1 MADRKRSKVWLHFNK
16 CSDNGDYARCNLCG
30 MKYKATGGNTSNLRK
45 HLVKHKIFLKAE
57 ECTIF
62 ARPTRTD
69 VTSAPSPASD
79 TGETGSAAG
88 GDNSDND
95 SSEASS
101 SSSAAG
107 PAECCLLQLWTR
119 PGLGLDEHSLILDVR
134 TRWNSLFLMVERF
147 IEQYP
152 AIQAASRDPRI
163 KKAMDRDRLLR
174 VSDDDMSKCEDFV
187 DTMRVLY
194 TSTLAVSA
202 DRSATAGQI
211 LPILDKLRAK
221 FEVKDEDS
229 AFKKAIKEKVWADL
243 SHRYT
248 EETNKELRLFLE
260 EATALDPRFKGKIQD
275 EAVWTR
281 LENEAVVLFTGDK
294 IGEVTQQE
302 GEEVAEGEEMPEA
315 PEKRKKKLSALGE
328 LFQDEDQEV
337 LFQREID
344 TQAPSLA
351 EKAKNELLI
360 YQRFPAVLSSV
371 HPLLWWWQKRDQMPM
386 LASLAKK
393 YLCVQASSTP
403 SERVFSTAGDTVSV
417 ERARVLPKKV
427 DMLKCK

>member
-1 MADRKRSKVWLHFNK
+1 
-16 CSDNGDYARCNLCG
+16 
-30 MKYKATGGNTSNLRK
+30 
-45 HLVKHKIFLKAE
+45 
-57 ECTIF
+57 
-62 ARPTRTD
+62 
-69 VTSAPSPASD
+69 
-79 TGETGSAAG
+79 
-88 GDNSDND
+88 
-95 SSEASS
+95 
-101 SSSAAG
+101 
-107 PAECCLLQLWTR
+107 
-119 PGLGLDEHSLILDVR
+119 
-134 TRWNSLFLMVERF
+134 MVERF

-221 FEVKDEDS
+221 FEVNDEDS

-281 LENEAVVLFTGDK
+281 LENEAVALFAGDK

-302 GEEVAEGEEMPEA
+302 GKGRKEQQEGEEVSEGEEMPEA

-337 LFQREID
+337 LLRSEID
-344 TQAPSLA
+344 IQAPSLA
-351 EKAKNELLI
+351 EKAKNEVLM

-371 HPLLWWWQKRDQMPM
+371 HPLLWWWQKRDQIPM

-417 ERARVLPKKV
+417 ERARLLPEKV
-427 DMLKCK
+427 DMLVFLKKNG

>member
-1 MADRKRSKVWLHFNK
+1 
-16 CSDNGDYARCNLCG
+16 
-30 MKYKATGGNTSNLRK
+30 
-45 HLVKHKIFLKAE
+45 
-57 ECTIF
+57 
-62 ARPTRTD
+62 
-69 VTSAPSPASD
+69 
-79 TGETGSAAG
+79 
-88 GDNSDND
+88 
-95 SSEASS
+95 
-101 SSSAAG
+101 
-107 PAECCLLQLWTR
+107 
-119 PGLGLDEHSLILDVR
+119 
-134 TRWNSLFLMVERF
+134 MVERF

-152 AIQAASRDPRI
+152 IIQAASRDPRI
-163 KKAMDRDRLLR
+163 KKDMDRDRLLR
-174 VSDDDMSKCEDFV
+174 VYDDDMSKCEDFV

-202 DRSATAGQI
+202 ERSATVGQI

-248 EETNKELRLFLE
+248 EETNKELLLFLE
-260 EATALDPRFKGKIQD
+260 EATALDPHFKGKIQD

-281 LENEAVVLFTGDK
+281 LENEAVALFAGDK

-302 GEEVAEGEEMPEA
+302 GKGRKEQQEGEEVSEGEEMPEA

-328 LFQDEDQEV
+328 LFQDQDQEV
-337 LFQREID
+337 LLQSEID

-371 HPLLWWWQKRDQMPM
+371 HPFLWWWQKRDQMPL

-403 SERVFSTAGDTVSV
+403 SERVLSTAGDTVSV
-417 ERARVLPKKV
+417 ERARLLPEKV
-427 DMLKCK
+427 DMLVFLKNNG